1 MSQANKLGKVKKIK
15 LTQDE
20 MKPPSGFE
28 PVGFTEGGKII
39 YEGYVFAGNPWFQDH
54 VAKSDSG
61 HEKVAVLD
69 PDTGKQAYR
78 RNKATG
84 QAITP
89 IFQARRG
96 QKLVRGIM
104 LDHGNGNAGLRPIP
118 QEDPEVLRR
127 MEAEK
132 SLAKFQRELSE
143 AALAEGMSAA
153 DLVASL
159 KAQMGGKPKA
169 EKAEPKAETIYPKR
183 AGRAGW
189 QLSDGSYIAR
199 EDDEDKDGH
208 KARAEAAEAALTGT

>member
-20 MKPPSGFE
+20 RRPPWGFE

-39 YEGYVFAGNPWFQDH
+39 YEGYVCAGTPSFQDH

-104 LDHGNGNAGLRPIP
+104 LDHGNGNAGVRPIP

-153 DLVASL
+153 DLGARL
-159 KAQMGGKPKA
+159 EAQMGGKPKA
-169 EKAEPKAETIYPKR
+169 EKAGPKAAT
-183 AGRAGW
+183 
-189 QLSDGSYIAR
+189 S
-199 EDDEDKDGH
+199 
-208 KARAEAAEAALTGT
+208 